1 MLQFVVPLI
10 RESLRAFSRH
20 AVPFRVM
27 HSSFVL
33 AYRVTPIAP
42 RGYDGSGLFGLVPP
56 ELSLLLHNNVLL
68 GLLLCMHFYWFYLL
82 LRVGYRIITESAAQ
96 ASRMEYEG
104 DSDVEDESG
113 ASKGRPG
120 VVTDATNSGGAALLH
135 PSPSA
140 AVLAVAAAA
149 TPGEGALSPRR
160 GFAAAK

>member
-1 MLQFVVPLI
+1 
-10 RESLRAFSRH
+10 
-20 AVPFRVM
+20 M
-27 HSSFVL
+27 HSSVVL

-56 ELSLLLHNNVLL
+56 ELSLLLYNNILL
-68 GLLLCMHFYWFYLL
+68 GLLLCMHLYWFYLL
-82 LRVGYRIITESAAQ
+82 LRVGYRIVTESAAQ

-120 VVTDATNSGGAALLH
+120 VVTANSGGAPLLH